1 VKIYGNNQNKIKKI
15 VQKEKDLEDNIYIKE
30 EKKVEEIKGKIA
42 FIIFAIIITVVVM
55 INRYDL
61 LFG

>member
-1 VKIYGNNQNKIKKI
+1 MKIYGNNQDKIKKI
-15 VQKEKDLEDNIYIKE
+15 VQKENNLEDKKYKKE
-30 EKKVEEIKGKIA
+30 EEIKGKIG

>member
-1 VKIYGNNQNKIKKI
+1 MKIYGNNQNKIKKI
-15 VQKEKDLEDNIYIKE
+15 VEKEKDLQDNKYIKE

>member
-1 VKIYGNNQNKIKKI
+1 MKIYGNNQNKINKI
-15 VQKEKDLEDNIYIKE
+15 MQKEKDLEDNIYIKE
-30 EKKVEEIKGKIA
+30 EKKEEEIKGKIG

>member
-1 VKIYGNNQNKIKKI
+1 MKIYGNNQNKIKKI
-15 VQKEKDLEDNIYIKE
+15 LQKEKDLEDNIYIKE

>member
-1 VKIYGNNQNKIKKI
+1 M
-15 VQKEKDLEDNIYIKE
+15 QKEKDLEDNIYIKE
-30 EKKVEEIKGKIA
+30 EKKEEEIKGKIG

>member
-1 VKIYGNNQNKIKKI
+1 MKIYGNNQNKIKKI